1 MRFKILIL
9 LFSCLSLWAKGQ
21 DTLRISKSEAD
32 SLFMQKNYLR
42 LAAQYQVS
50 AAEALIIQARLLQNP
65 VISGEFNAYNPNR
78 TEAFDIGK
86 NGQKAVAI
94 QQLILLGGKRKIN
107 TQLAQS
113 NHRAAM
119 LELEDLT
126 RNLLLQL
133 NQSYYSVLFTS
144 NTLSA
149 YRKQITFL
157 EGTVVTYRE
166 QVKKGNIPM
175 SEQLRLESALYNL
188 KNDKNELANQIRR
201 DQELLQTLLSTDAV
215 VLPIETIHP
224 VLPVVLDFTSYQKAA
239 LENRPDLKLALENI
253 TFAEANYRL
262 QKALAVPDATVGLSY
277 DQRGGAFNN
286 QLNLTF
292 GLPIP
297 VFNQNQGNI
306 SAAEQQK
313 KVADAMLNE
322 LKNRVT
328 NEVFSAYY
336 SFTASNKEYE
346 SINSS
351 YLTDFE
357 SFNNGLNQNFQ
368 KRNIT
373 VLEFLDL
380 FESYN
385 QSIQAINDLNKKRF
399 QLYEELIYSCGK
411 AI

>member
-78 TEAFDIGK
+78 PEAFDVGK

-224 VLPVVLDFTSYQKAA
+224 KLPAVLDFSAYQKAA
-239 LENRPDLKLALENI
+239 LENRPDLKLAQENI

-328 NEVFSAYY
+328 NEVFSAFY
-336 SFTASNKEYE
+336 SFTASNKEFE
-346 SINSS
+346 SINSA
-351 YLTDFE
+351 YLSEFE